1 MQEARRMSTGARA
14 VIEDVCFTARVLAH
28 FAPMVRA
35 GVAPAAVQEGFWRR
49 IEALAG
55 MAETKTACLVGI
67 GKRRSYERYR
77 RRKAAN
83 EAAEV
88 LQQAF
93 DFNEPPQR
101 AA

>member
-1 MQEARRMSTGARA
+1 MSTGARA
-14 VIEDVCFTARVLAH
+14 VVEDVCFTARILAH

-67 GKRRSYERYR
+67 GKRRSWERYERYR
-77 RRKAAN
+77 RRKAAR

-93 DFNEPPQR
+93 DLNEPPQR